1 MSVSRSQNVLGAVVS
16 SLLENEYII
25 FTISFLSFLLL
36 WTIVSITFELQEV
49 IRTPWYVAL
58 ATVDLI
64 VSLRWVTDVV
74 NSLRRIVLAFGF
86 ALTLGTIV
94 GVLMGVSNF
103 WEKALQDYI
112 IVGMTLPGLFAT
124 VFAAMWFGV
133 SDAVPMVAAGLTVY
147 AFCSLLVYEG
157 IKDLD
162 YRLFEMAESFNLSR
176 KRAIKRVMIQGL
188 LPEWFSA
195 ARYAFAVSWKIT
207 LLAEF
212 VAASNGIGWR
222 IREFMGLLDFVAVLS
237 WTAFFVGIML
247 VWEYGILR
255 SIEQRLF
262 DWREESET
270 IGW

>member
-1 MSVSRSQNVLGAVVS
+1 MGISSSRDSIDAVLVSLR
-16 SLLENEYII
+16 ENEYVI
-25 FTISFLSFLLL
+25 FTLSFMLFLLL
-36 WTIVSITFELQEV
+36 WTVVSITFDLQEV
-49 IRTPWYVAL
+49 IQTPWYVAG
-58 ATVDLI
+58 ATAELI
-64 VSLRWVTDVV
+64 ISLRWVTDVV

-86 ALTLGTIV
+86 ALSLGTIV
-94 GVLMGVSNF
+94 GVLMGISDF

-133 SDAVPMVAAGLTVY
+133 SDAVPMVAAGITVY

-176 KRAIKRVMIQGL
+176 KRIIKRVMIQGL

-222 IREFMGLLDFVAVLS
+222 IREFMGLLDFVGVLS
-237 WTAFFVGIML
+237 WTTFFVGIMI
-247 VWEYGILR
+247 VWEYGVLR
-255 SIEQRLF
+255 SIERRLF
-262 DWREESET
+262 DWRTESET